1 MTSIISPP
9 AQKTRKLTIRSLDR
23 LADTITPV
31 QLYLKLRDVFPGAVL
46 LESGDSKAHE
56 NSRSY
61 IALEPIAGFVVQNG
75 MVTEQV
81 SGQETHQYLLDN
93 ERPVM
98 DVLRE
103 FIAQF
108 EVPATPGIANG
119 LFGYCAYDAIPHF
132 EEIDL
137 IHAPAGPSD
146 IPEMRYHIYR
156 YLIAIDHF
164 RNRLQILENVLG
176 NSPSRMPEL
185 TDLLQRNDVPAYPF
199 KTKGDESSTL
209 SDTDYLALV
218 QKGIAHC
225 KRGDVFQIVLSRRF
239 AQQFQGDDFN
249 VYRCLR
255 SINPSPYLFYFD
267 YGSYRIFGSSPEAQL
282 VVKDGKATIHPIAG
296 TFRRSGDDAGDR
308 ALAEALAR
316 DPKENAE
323 HVMLVDLARND
334 LGRSTTKVQVETFK
348 EVQYFSHVIHL
359 VSKVTGILGEGQ
371 HGLQVFADAFP
382 AGTLSG
388 APKHR
393 AMQLIAQ
400 YEPHRRGCYGGA
412 VGLLGFD
419 GSLNTAII
427 IRSFVSQHHTLYYQA
442 GAGIVAASNPESEV
456 QEVHHKL
463 AALKRAIQSAQT
475 I

>member
-1 MTSIISPP
+1 MVSNAITQHP
-9 AQKTRKLTIRSLDR
+9 LEIRSLDR

-31 QLYLKLRDVFPGAVL
+31 QLYLKLRDVFPGAIL

-61 IALEPIAGFVVQNG
+61 IALEPIAGFVVQQGQVQESING
-75 MVTEQV
+75 LP
-81 SGQETHQYLLDN
+81 THSYPIGS
-93 ERPVM
+93 EGAVM
-98 DVLRE
+98 LALKRFMDS
-103 FIAQF
+103 F

-119 LFGYCAYDAIPHF
+119 MFGYCAYDAIQYF

-137 IHAPAGPSD
+137 VQRPAGPSD
-146 IPEMRYHIYR
+146 IPEMRYHLYR
-156 YLIAIDHF
+156 YVIAIDHF
-164 RNRLQILENVLG
+164 RNRLQILENDLG
-176 NSPSRMPEL
+176 HAPSRLPEL
-185 TDLLQRNDVPAYPF
+185 TALLQRNDFPSYPF
-199 KTKGDESSTL
+199 KTKGNESSTL
-209 SDTDYLALV
+209 TDAEYLALV

-239 AQQFQGDDFN
+239 AQEFQGDDFN

-267 YGSYRIFGSSPEAQL
+267 YGSYRILGSSPEAQL

-296 TFRRSGDDAGDR
+296 TFRRTGDDAGDR
-308 ALAEALAR
+308 ELAEALAR

-334 LGRSTTKVQVETFK
+334 LGRSTSKVQVETFK

-359 VSKVTGILGEGQ
+359 VSKVTGILSVGQ

-400 YEPHRRGCYGGA
+400 YEPQRRGCYGGA
-412 VGLLGFD
+412 VGFLGFD

-442 GAGIVAASNPESEV
+442 GAGIVAASHPESEV

-463 AALKRAIQSAQT
+463 AALKRAILSAQT